1 VISITDGQIY
11 LEPDLFFAGV
21 RPAINVGIS
30 VSRVGG
36 NAQVKAMKNKK
47 VAGGL
52 RLDLAAFRELEAF
65 AQLGTELDK
74 ETQGR
79 LDRGYRMVE
88 LLKQPQ
94 FEPMNVADQVVSIFA
109 GTQGYFDTVPV
120 NQVARAEKEL
130 LAFMREQKSEVRD
143 KLIEAKDLP
152 DALEKQLRAAL
163 EEFKKQFTAEKKA

>member
-1 VISITDGQIY
+1 
-11 LEPDLFFAGV
+11 V

-36 NAQVKAMKNKK
+36 NAQTKAMKNKK

-74 ETQGR
+74 ETQAR
-79 LDRGYRMVE
+79 LDRGHRMVE

-94 FEPMNVADQVVSIFA
+94 FEPLHVADQAISIFA
-109 GTQGYFDTVPV
+109 GTQGYFDAVPV
-120 NQVARAEKEL
+120 NQVAQAEKEL
-130 LAFMREQKSEVRD
+130 LRFMKDHKSEVRNKIVETKTID
-143 KLIEAKDLP
+143 DQTEQ
-152 DALEKQLRAAL
+152 QLRAAL
-163 EEFKKQFTAEKKA
+163 EDFKRQFAAA

>member
-1 VISITDGQIY
+1 
-11 LEPDLFFAGV
+11 LFFAGV
-21 RPAINVGIS
+21 RPAVNVGIS

-36 NAQVKAMKNKK
+36 NAQTKAMKNKK

-74 ETQGR
+74 ETQAR

-94 FEPMNVADQVVSIFA
+94 FRPMHFADQAISIFS
-109 GTQGYFDTVPV
+109 GTQGYLDGVAV
-120 NQVARAEKEL
+120 NEVALAEREL
-130 LAFMREQKSEVRD
+130 LQFMTDEKSEVRNAIVESRELSEQTEQ
-143 KLIEAKDLP
+143 K
-152 DALEKQLRAAL
+152 LRAAL
-163 EEFKKQFTAEKKA
+163 EEFKARWAATHKPAAT